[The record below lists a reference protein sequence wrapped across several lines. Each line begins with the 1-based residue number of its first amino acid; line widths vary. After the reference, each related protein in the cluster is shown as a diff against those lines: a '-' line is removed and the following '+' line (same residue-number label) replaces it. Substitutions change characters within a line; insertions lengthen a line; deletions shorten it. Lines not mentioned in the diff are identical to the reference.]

1 MPLLTTA
8 IITFTTSYLR
18 VDFLEVRVVLV
29 DLEVD
34 LRGRDIK
41 RPVNR
46 NSGRDENSGSAD
58 VDRT

>member
-8 IITFTTSYLR
+8 IITFTTAYLR
-18 VDFLEVRVVLV
+18 VYFLEVRVVLV

-34 LRGRDIK
+34 LRGRDRK